1 MVGWMDGWMD
11 TRILKTYMGLVKV
24 WQSNFWVTFVMSV
37 TSCHPSIWPLSV
49 SWSQNTAPH
58 LRWIGNW
65 VLFEDKS
72 WFLFGANPTAT
83 KRWCIPGNL
92 PNGVPDLPEFLSIG
106 VQSDNCQKRHGRW
119 KSWRAHC
126 TEFCRKNWIE
136 PWVEIGCTHRPSQSV
151 ILSSNENL
159 GVRYVTSLVT
169 MGLLFGGDRWGLVG
183 GRLLPSCHGGSTVK
197 SLLASSP
204 PTDGHGP
211 TPGPAPHSHLGAF
224 LPFRIILFL
233 WE

>member
-1 MVGWMDGWMD
+1 
-11 TRILKTYMGLVKV
+11 MGLVKV
-24 WQSNFWVTFVMSV
+24 WQSNFWVAFVMSV

-49 SWSQNTAPH
+49 PWSQNTAPH

-151 ILSSNENL
+151 ILSSEENL

-169 MGLLFGGDRWGLVG
+169 TGLQLTARWGQIRLG
-183 GRLLPSCHGGSTVK
+183 GWQTTAKLPRWVYCQESTGK
-197 SLLASSP
+197 L
-204 PTDGHGP
+204 PTDGRSWTHARSSSALA
-211 TPGPAPHSHLGAF
+211 PGR
-224 LPFRIILFL
+224 LPSFENNTLPLRILLFL
-233 WE
+233 WEYYSQK